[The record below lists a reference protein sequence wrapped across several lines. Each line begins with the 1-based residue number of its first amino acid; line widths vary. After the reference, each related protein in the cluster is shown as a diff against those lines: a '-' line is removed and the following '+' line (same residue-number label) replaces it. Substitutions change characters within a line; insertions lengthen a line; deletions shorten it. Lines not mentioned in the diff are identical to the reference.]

1 MTKLRMFPL
10 LFRFILCLTVF
21 TFLFLYCTHI
31 FIKGLQLWCL
41 HFISAWQRWNEPV
54 HTNQFRDI
62 LFHVWPLHS
71 QRLIQIGSSIMQPSY
86 IYSFVIFTI
95 FIENRITIT
104 LFPRAFAKKKYQTNL
119 KREIKLLHLNKLSL
133 VPKKLSL
140 PSSLKKKK
148 NIKIRK
154 MVKDTRFQLLRK
166 KRGKRKEKTILKI
179 PTLWTI
185 NYHSFSKRNFP
196 RDLPHKFTFYR
207 ALITISGRKRVEC
220 STGRNI
226 QRYNSRR

>member
-1 MTKLRMFPL
+1 
-10 LFRFILCLTVF
+10 
-21 TFLFLYCTHI
+21 
-31 FIKGLQLWCL
+31 
-41 HFISAWQRWNEPV
+41 
-54 HTNQFRDI
+54 
-62 LFHVWPLHS
+62 
-71 QRLIQIGSSIMQPSY
+71 MQPSY

-148 NIKIRK
+148 KNKDPKKEKKKKNQTQKKKKNIKIRK

-179 PTLWTI
+179 PTL
-185 NYHSFSKRNFP
+185 
-196 RDLPHKFTFYR
+196 
-207 ALITISGRKRVEC
+207 
-220 STGRNI
+220 
-226 QRYNSRR
+226 

>member
-1 MTKLRMFPL
+1 
-10 LFRFILCLTVF
+10 
-21 TFLFLYCTHI
+21 
-31 FIKGLQLWCL
+31 
-41 HFISAWQRWNEPV
+41 
-54 HTNQFRDI
+54 
-62 LFHVWPLHS
+62 
-71 QRLIQIGSSIMQPSY
+71 MQPSY

-148 NIKIRK
+148 KKKKQKKKKNIKIRK

-179 PTLWTI
+179 PTL
-185 NYHSFSKRNFP
+185 
-196 RDLPHKFTFYR
+196 
-207 ALITISGRKRVEC
+207 
-220 STGRNI
+220 
-226 QRYNSRR
+226 